1 MRDQSSANSIPIER
15 HSVSGALCFS
25 CASFF
30 AHFAEA
36 RNHECRTGGYEVQ
49 PAAAAAA
56 TSDKAL
62 LCSAL
67 FDFFYFGAKR
77 KRSPLSS

>member
-1 MRDQSSANSIPIER
+1 VP

-25 CASFF
+25 FVSFF

-36 RNHECRTGGYEVQ
+36 RNHECRTAGYEVQ

-67 FDFFYFGAKR
+67 FEFFLFWR
-77 KRSPLSS
+77 KRGRGHLFLLETIN